1 MRAQTWEVLT
11 PACLVLVLL
20 RRLLAEAHQQL
31 EQEAEARNRLEEN
44 MKRAF
49 MRGASLC

>member
-1 MRAQTWEVLT
+1 MCPFLFS
-11 PACLVLVLL
+11 P

-31 EQEAEARNRLEEN
+31 EQEGEARNRLEEN

-49 MRGASLC
+49 MRGASCDCVRK